1 MLTLLDMGK
10 YNFFVWSSMALFGLM
25 LTVDLVS
32 IHRQRKQIERQV
44 KARQRRLQ
52 S

>member
-1 MLTLLDMGK
+1 MLTLFDMGK

-25 LTVDLVS
+25 LTVDLIS
-32 IHRQRKQIERQV
+32 IHRQKRSIQRQI
-44 KARQRRLQ
+44 KSRQRRKE